1 VSINYLHN
9 DPAAAPRRIE
19 AKAPRAEPRSEH
31 ARFEFP
37 QTYPERRYDFG
48 EPGFLFW
55 QCREAAL
62 ATLEAWALIDRPL
75 RAWQSGSRRLLLR
88 ADHGPG
94 LNAHYDR
101 AAVSFFSWPSG
112 TPMHTG
118 ASGDAVAHEVGHAI
132 LDAIR
137 PDLWDAV
144 FTEIAAFH
152 EAFADCLA
160 LLVGFFDLESNK
172 LLLDEVATLKRA
184 NFLEAIAESVAV
196 AIRAE
201 HGAGHPQSQPRR
213 AANHFAWQFPVTLPP
228 RAAPAAL
235 SSEPHSFSQVFTGSF
250 YDVVANIFAM
260 QDRQD
265 ALTLRDCALTA
276 GRLLAKA
283 AHSAPETMRFF
294 QAVGRTMI
302 LEDAEQND
310 GRHHL
315 AIKEAFAEHGIA
327 LGSSAMLA
335 PTVPLSGS
343 APRLNA
349 RSRVAPLTG
358 AVLRDVRARMTVRAR
373 ARIGVGTVKI
383 GGQRVAKVVHRRR
396 VPLDHL
402 GDELRGVTGQA
413 LEAVLVGASAK
424 RAAILGEL
432 PNPQLTEQEVS
443 SFVEGLLASEQVRR
457 AASRGATAP
466 AAGAEGPATHAVRKR
481 GKRKLLKRIRFSCG
495 VRGVDGA

>member
-1 VSINYLHN
+1 MSINYLHN
-9 DPAAAPRRIE
+9 DPAAVPRRLE
-19 AKAPRAEPRSEH
+19 AKTPRADPPSAH
-31 ARFEFP
+31 ARFEYP
-37 QTYPERRYDFG
+37 QTHPEDRYDID

-55 QCREAAL
+55 QCRESAL
-62 ATLEAWALIDRPL
+62 ATLEAWALIDEPL
-75 RAWQSGSRRLLLR
+75 RTWQSGSRLLLLR

-101 AAVSFFSWPSG
+101 SAVSFFSWPSD

-132 LDAIR
+132 LDAVR
-137 PDLWDAV
+137 PDFWDAV
-144 FTEIAAFH
+144 LTEIAAFH

-160 LLVGFFDLESNK
+160 LLVGFFDLASNE
-172 LLLDEVATLKRA
+172 LLLGEVATLKRA
-184 NFLEAIAESVAV
+184 NFLEAIAESVAL

-201 HGAGHPQSQPRR
+201 HGAGHPQSLPRR
-213 AANHFAWQFPVTLPP
+213 AANRFAWQFPVTLPP
-228 RAAPAAL
+228 RAAPTAL
-235 SSEPHSFSQVFTGSF
+235 SSEPHSFSQVFTGCF
-250 YDVVANIFAM
+250 YDTVANIFAM

-265 ALTLRDCALTA
+265 APTLRDCALTA

-283 AHSAPETMRFF
+283 ARSAPETMRFF

-302 LEDAEQND
+302 LEDEQQNG

-315 AIKEAFAEHGIA
+315 AIKQAFAEHGVA

-335 PTVPLSGS
+335 PTAPLSGP

-349 RSRVAPLTG
+349 RSGAAQLGG
-358 AVLRDVRARMTVRAR
+358 AVLQDVRARMTAGAR
-373 ARIGVGTVKI
+373 GRIGVGTVKL
-383 GGQRVAKVVHRRR
+383 GGQRVAKVVHQRR

-402 GDELRGVTGQA
+402 GDALRGVIGQA
-413 LEAVLVGASAK
+413 PEAVLVGASAK

-443 SFVEGLLASEQVRR
+443 SFVGDLLAGGQVRLT
-457 AASRGATAP
+457 ASRGATAR
-466 AAGAEGPATHAVRKR
+466 AAGAQDLATHAVRKR
-481 GKRKLLKRIRFSCG
+481 GKSKTLKRIGFSCG
-495 VRGVDGA
+495 ARRVDGA